1 LVSASLPD
9 QIMNIHHFLVFD
21 KPLKCCLKFPFFL
34 VKSLRLCGIVKVSF
48 RIGPTTAGGK
58 GGQGDPQT
66 KPDEPMNP
74 EVFVLGPNI

>member
-1 LVSASLPD
+1 MLFEIPILLGEITPPVWNRKGQLQDRSYD
-9 QIMNIHHFLVFD
+9 
-21 KPLKCCLKFPFFL
+21 
-34 VKSLRLCGIVKVSF
+34 R
-48 RIGPTTAGGK
+48 RWK